1 MNKNKLDAAVNNH
14 ILYSMTKQVLRE
26 LEEHTF
32 VADDIAEATSGTDA
46 EGDAII
52 VYEWWLVSED
62 FASAAKTAGEVIVE
76 TPFGTIWGRQTCG
89 QPVYQDLN
97 VQDIFTALH
106 SA

>member
-26 LEEHTF
+26 LEERTF

-46 EGDAII
+46 EGDAIN

-76 TPFGTIWGRQTCG
+76 TPFGTIWGRQTTG
-89 QPVYQDLN
+89 QRISVDLN
-97 VQDIFTALH
+97 VQDILK
-106 SA
+106 SMNEI